1 KVSYAENNSVSVPGR
16 FTLYQNYPNP
26 FNPGTVIKYELLNP
40 GSITLKIYDIKGK
53 EVAVL
58 ENEFK
63 PAGEYTINFNAS
75 DNINDL
81 PSGIYFYRLTA
92 GGFTESKRM
101 LYIK

>member
-1 KVSYAENNSVSVPGR
+1 MRTA
-16 FTLYQNYPNP
+16 
-26 FNPGTVIKYELLNP
+26 NP